1 MSWFPGVFGY
11 NNVCSHSRAKIKLV
25 IHTSP
30 SEGSHN
36 PSPKELWA
44 QTLFNFGWVLNRGS
58 YLTSLLNNNPSG
70 RTGSDKTELG
80 CGPSG
85 KTFWD
90 AKQNCS
96 SNCSPPGLFSWGQ
109 TLSDLNGP
117 AQTPSHLTPVSE
129 VFSSCHFLL
138 SWARQRML
146 SDFQPSGHSRIFS
159 LEGSAGEAKVEAK
172 RQRRGKVEI
181 DPRHTGKRG
190 SRRPQS
196 SCGVTDKGCHS

>member
-1 MSWFPGVFGY
+1 MGPKKENTVAPGAQR
-11 NNVCSHSRAKIKLV
+11 HSPALFAVVQSAWTDYTLSLWTSRTV
-25 IHTSP
+25 IICNMANLAVTLIWCLRTYLFYSLHIYSVISP
-30 SEGSHN
+30 S
-36 PSPKELWA
+36 K
-44 QTLFNFGWVLNRGS
+44 
-58 YLTSLLNNNPSG
+58 
-70 RTGSDKTELG
+70 
-80 CGPSG
+80 
-85 KTFWD
+85 
-90 AKQNCS
+90 
-96 SNCSPPGLFSWGQ
+96 
-109 TLSDLNGP
+109 P